1 MRLSAILL
9 DHSFGK
15 VPTTYALSALMHLNA
30 ARLPARVDESG
41 NLNSLFDQD
50 RSKWDQELM
59 VRGLT
64 LLDLSATGSKI
75 TEYHLEAAIAS
86 IHTQA
91 ARVEETDWEA
101 IVSLY
106 DKLIGIRQSPIVA
119 LNRAIAVAQLKGAE
133 RGLEEI
139 RAIPDGQRLAHY
151 PFYYAALG
159 EFELRIGRQENAR
172 QQFERALDLARNSME
187 RRFLR
192 QKINACAGAKSDPS
206 TGNGLEKTHA
216 AAGHF

>member
-1 MRLSAILL
+1 
-9 DHSFGK
+9 
-15 VPTTYALSALMHLNA
+15 MHLNA

-119 LNRAIAVAQLKGAE
+119 LSRAIAVAQLKGAE